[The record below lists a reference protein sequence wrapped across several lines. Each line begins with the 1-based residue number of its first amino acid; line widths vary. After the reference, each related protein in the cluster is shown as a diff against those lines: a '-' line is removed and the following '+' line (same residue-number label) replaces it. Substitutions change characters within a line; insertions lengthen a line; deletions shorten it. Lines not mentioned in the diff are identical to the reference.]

1 MPQFDPAQ
9 ARRTNQILW
18 LTLLAS
24 QVVYVVVILSGA
36 ARTRDEPLDLPVFP
50 LALAVVSVATAIG
63 SHFSWRRAT
72 GAGRPIH
79 AAAPDPGTRF
89 TFYILAW
96 VLDESIAIY
105 GLVLGLLAF
114 SVAAWGP
121 FSLAAFTLMLVH
133 RPS

>member
-1 MPQFDPAQ
+1 MAHFETAQ
-9 ARRTNQILW
+9 ARRTNRILW

-24 QVVYVVVILSGA
+24 QVVYVVVLLSGA
-36 ARTRDEPLDLPVFP
+36 ARTRDEALDLPVFP
-50 LALAVVSVATAIG
+50 VALAVVALPTAIG

-79 AAAPDPGTRF
+79 LAAPDPATAF

-105 GLVLGLLAF
+105 GLVLGVLAF
-114 SVAAWGP
+114 SAGVWGS
-121 FSLAAFTLMLVH
+121 FSMAAFALMLVH